1 MSGLPKMEISHV
13 GINVTDIKKMTEF
26 YTTVLGYTVTDGG
39 AFQGGEMVFMSRNA
53 RDHHQIVLGTG
64 RPEGSYSTI
73 NQISFKLDGLPAL
86 RQARQVLLD
95 AGMSE
100 DDLDPACHGNAW
112 SVYFRDPEGN
122 RLEFFTDTPWYVAQ
136 PHRAVLDFSKSDEE
150 IHALTQSRIEG
161 EDSFE
166 PFDQWR
172 SKISKELEPV
182 D

>member
-1 MSGLPKMEISHV
+1 MSGLPKIEISHV
-13 GINVTDIKKMTEF
+13 GINVTDIDKMRDF
-26 YTTVLGYTVTDGG
+26 YTSVLGYTVTDGG
-39 AFQGGEMVFMSRNA
+39 AFQGGSMVFMSRDV

-64 RPEGSYSTI
+64 RPDGSYSTI
-73 NQISFKLDGLPAL
+73 NQISFRVHGLGEL

-95 AGMSE
+95 GGFSE
-100 DDLDPACHGNAW
+100 DDLDPVCHGNAW

-136 PHRAVLDFSKSDEE
+136 PHREVLDFGLSDDE
-150 IHALTQSRIEG
+150 IHAWTESRIKG

-172 SKISKELEPV
+172 AKTSKELATA